1 MSGKLLAGSIFGL
14 CNLID
19 YAIHAAEKGVPGFFS
34 IRQVSVERYNFRGTT
49 FEFINENGNMA

>member
-1 MSGKLLAGSIFGL
+1 MRKKLLAGSLLGL
-14 CNLID
+14 CNVTD

-34 IRQVSVERYNFRGTT
+34 IRQLSMGSYNFRGTT